1 LRDFTGDRL
10 AHLAA
15 AEYRAGAAAV
25 ALGAAQGR
33 ASQTGRSFRAA
44 AAPGSVVP
52 QDSEEKS
59 CASYNLFMR
68 YLSVLLFAPSIF
80 AARVDVVD
88 EIVCKVNG
96 DIITR
101 NDLEHDRKQLEEE
114 IRRQGLTGPRAQ
126 EVLNTQLADLLR
138 SRIDRLLF
146 VQKAKE
152 MDLKVD
158 TELNKQMADLQRRSG
173 IADPQKFQDWVKEQA
188 GMPYEDFRGEQKNG
202 LLTQAVVR
210 EEIIRKIQFKRDELE
225 AYYNAHKNDFQRQE
239 RIFLREI
246 LISTNGKDAAGVAAA
261 EKKAKD
267 VAARAKRG
275 ERFPDLAQSNSDDSN
290 TAQDGGAM
298 PAMEKGQLLPELEAA
313 VWDQPRNFITEPI
326 KIQTGFMILKVDEHY
341 KAGLASF
348 EEVENE
354 VQNKMLNDRMPPA
367 ERAYLTK
374 LRESAFLQIK
384 PGYVDSGA
392 APGKDT
398 TWQDPGE
405 LKPETVTKEEL
416 AKTRHKKLLKIIPIP
431 GTSTTNTGTSSS
443 R

>member
-1 LRDFTGDRL
+1 MRL
-10 AHLAA
+10 
-15 AEYRAGAAAV
+15 V
-25 ALGAAQGR
+25 SAL
-33 ASQTGRSFRAA
+33 
-44 AAPGSVVP
+44 
-52 QDSEEKS
+52 
-59 CASYNLFMR
+59 L
-68 YLSVLLFAPSIF
+68 LSSSLF

-101 NDLEHDRKQLEEE
+101 NDLEHDRKQVEEE
-114 IRRQGLTGPRAQ
+114 IKRENLTGPRAQ
-126 EVLNTQLADLLR
+126 EVLNAQLADLLR
-138 SRIDRLLF
+138 NRIDRLLF

-158 TELNKQMADLQRRSG
+158 TELNKRMADLQRRSG

-188 GMPYEDFRGEQKNG
+188 GMPYEDFRGDQRNG
-202 LLTQAVVR
+202 LLTDAVVR
-210 EEIIRKIQFKRDELE
+210 EEIVRKINFKREELE
-225 AYYNAHKNDFQRQE
+225 NYYNNHKSDYQRQE
-239 RIFLREI
+239 RIFLRQI
-246 LISTNGKDAAGVAAA
+246 LISTNGKDAAGMAAA

-267 VAARAKRG
+267 VAARAKKG
-275 ERFPDLAQSNSDDSN
+275 EKFPDLAQSNSDDTN
-290 TAQDGGAM
+290 TAQDGGAL
-298 PAMEKGQLLPELEAA
+298 PPYEKGQLLPELEGA
-313 VWDQPRNFITEPI
+313 VWDQPRNYITDPI
-326 KIQTGFMILKVDEHY
+326 KIANGFIILKVDEHY

-348 EEVENE
+348 DEVENE
-354 VQNKMLNDRMPPA
+354 VQNKMLNDRLPPA

-398 TWQDPGE
+398 AWQDPGE

-416 AKTRHKKLLKIIPIP
+416 AKTKHKKLLKIIPVP
-431 GTSTTNTGTSSS
+431 GTSTPNKGTSSS